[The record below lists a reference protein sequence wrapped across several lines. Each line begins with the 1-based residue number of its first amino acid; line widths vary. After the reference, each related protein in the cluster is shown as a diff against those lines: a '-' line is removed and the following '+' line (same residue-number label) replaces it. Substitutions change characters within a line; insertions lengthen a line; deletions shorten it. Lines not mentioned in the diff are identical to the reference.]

1 MPKTPTIHAILNAK
15 CPRCRRGNIFSTSM
29 YGWKLQKTNEF
40 CEHCKMR
47 FEVEPGYF
55 YVAMYVS
62 YSFNVIEMLIV
73 GMLTYYLSNG
83 SESPWLYI
91 VIILTAIIFL
101 APLNYRYSRV
111 FLLHWL
117 TPKVK
122 YNPIFDR
129 DDKI

>member
-1 MPKTPTIHAILNAK
+1 MPKTPQIDAILKAK
-15 CPRCRRGNIFSTSM
+15 CPKCRRGDIFSTSM
-29 YGWKLQKTNEF
+29 YGWKLQKTNEY
-40 CEHCKMR
+40 CPHCGMR

-62 YSFNVIEMLIV
+62 YSLNVLEMLTI
-73 GMLTYYLSNG
+73 GILTYYITGN

-91 VIILTAIIFL
+91 GIILTAIILL

-122 YNPIFDR
+122 YNPNYDR
-129 DDKI
+129 DAKI

>member
-1 MPKTPTIHAILNAK
+1 
-15 CPRCRRGNIFSTSM
+15 M
-29 YGWKLQKTNEF
+29 YGWKLQKTNEY
-40 CEHCKMR
+40 CSHCGMR

-62 YSFNVIEMLIV
+62 YSLNVIEMLII
-73 GMLTYYLSNG
+73 GILTYYISGN
-83 SESPWLYI
+83 SEAPWLYI
-91 VIILTAIIFL
+91 GVILTAIILL

-122 YNPIFDR
+122 YNPNYDT
-129 DDKI
+129 DAKI